1 MRTINL
7 LFINI
12 CIIALSFGQTK
23 EKMVLDGNSEY
34 EKGLELI
41 KEAQSISADSSRQ
54 LEADAIMQQAISKF
68 SKAEVNYKKAKEK
81 EQDYLEAEFNLGDAL
96 HKQARY
102 EDSRKKFENIISRPN
117 ISPQVKS
124 GAHHNIGNSYLEEFL
139 KDPQNKSDKLDQ
151 SIESYKNALR
161 ANPADN
167 DARYNLEFARKLK
180 QQQQQQ
186 QQQQDQNKK
195 DNKEDK
201 EKQDQ
206 QQQQDKD
213 KKDKKQKQDQQQQQD
228 KDKKDKEQQQRE
240 QKKDEMTKEEA
251 ERMLEALK
259 NKEEKLQEKR
269 KEKKGGGRII
279 IEKDW

>member
-41 KEAQSISADSSRQ
+41 KEAQSISADSSRK
-54 LEADAIMQQAISKF
+54 LEADAIMQEAISKF

-259 NKEEKLQEKR
+259 NKEEKLQEER
-269 KEKKGGGRII
+269 KEKKVGGRII

>member
-41 KEAQSISADSSRQ
+41 KEAQSISADSSRK
-54 LEADAIMQQAISKF
+54 LEADAIMQEAISKF

-186 QQQQDQNKK
+186 QQQDQNKK

-259 NKEEKLQEKR
+259 NKEEKLQEER
-269 KEKKGGGRII
+269 KEKKVGGRII

>member
-167 DARYNLEFARKLK
+167 DARYNLEYARKLK

-186 QQQQDQNKK
+186 QQDQNKQE
-195 DNKEDK
+195 NKEDK
-201 EKQDQ
+201 EKQEQ
-206 QQQQDKD
+206 EQQQDKD
-213 KKDKKQKQDQQQQQD
+213 KKDNEQKQDKQQEQENKEDKEKQKQ
-228 KDKKDKEQQQRE
+228 E

-269 KEKKGGGRII
+269 KEKKVGGRII

>member
-1 MRTINL
+1 MRTIKLLIFN
-7 LFINI
+7 LFII
-12 CIIALSFGQTK
+12 VISFGQTK

-34 EKGLELI
+34 EKGINLL
-41 KEAQSISADSSRQ
+41 KEAQAISSDSSRK
-54 LEADAIMQQAISKF
+54 LEADALMQKAINNF

-102 EDSRKKFENIISRPN
+102 DDSRKKFESIISRPN
-117 ISPQVKS
+117 ISPEVKS
-124 GAHHNIGNSYLEEFL
+124 GAHHNIGNSYLEEFM
-139 KDPQNKSDKLDQ
+139 KDPQNKSEKLDE

-161 ANPADN
+161 SNPADN

-186 QQQQDQNKK
+186 KDDKKEDEKEKQKENKEKQNK
-195 DNKEDK
+195 DKEKQDK

-206 QQQQDKD
+206 QQKE
-213 KKDKKQKQDQQQQQD
+213 KK
-228 KDKKDKEQQQRE
+228 KEQN
-240 QKKDEMTKEEA
+240 KDEMSKEEA

-259 NKEEKLQEKR
+259 NKEEKLQKDR
-269 KEKKGGGRII
+269 EKKKAKGGRLI

>member
-41 KEAQSISADSSRQ
+41 KEAQSISADSSRK
-54 LEADAIMQQAISKF
+54 LETDAIMQEAISKF

-186 QQQQDQNKK
+186 QQQDQNKK

-206 QQQQDKD
+206 EQQQDKD
-213 KKDKKQKQDQQQQQD
+213 KKDKEQKQDQQQQQD
-228 KDKKDKEQQQRE
+228 KDKKDKEQQKRE
-240 QKKDEMTKEEA
+240 PKKDEMTKEEA

-259 NKEEKLQEKR
+259 NKEEKLQEER
-269 KEKKGGGRII
+269 KEKKVGGRII

>member
-12 CIIALSFGQTK
+12 CIIVLSFGQTK

-167 DARYNLEFARKLK
+167 DARYNLEYARKLK

-186 QQQQDQNKK
+186 QQQDQNKQE
-195 DNKEDK
+195 NKEDK
-201 EKQDQ
+201 EKQEQ
-206 QQQQDKD
+206 EQQQDKD
-213 KKDKKQKQDQQQQQD
+213 KKDNEQKQDKQQEQENKEDKEKQKQ
-228 KDKKDKEQQQRE
+228 E

-259 NKEEKLQEKR
+259 NKEEKLQEDR
-269 KEKKGGGRII
+269 KEKKVGGRII